1 MSNRVKWI
9 DCAGDR
15 YCVRGRDER
24 EREREREKI
33 HSEGEIGFLSRVLVI
48 ALPQVCVI
56 AEYVYSSDGWKF
68 SGYVFVG

>member
-9 DCAGDR
+9 DCAGDTV
-15 YCVRGRDER
+15 CAGAT
-24 EREREREKI
+24 REREREKI

-48 ALPQVCVI
+48 ALLQVCVI